1 MPLSDVTCPHCGRNW
16 FAEASGALE
25 VTCAGCGSSVQM
37 VTVKTPATLP
47 STNRPTKQRKRT
59 FAARETTRRGP
70 KAWKVGDTILD
81 LYDVTALLG
90 RGGMGE
96 VFRVRHRGWGIDL
109 AVKTPLPAVLDD
121 DEGRDAFV
129 REAET
134 WAELGVHPHVVTCH
148 YVRTI
153 GGIPRIFAE
162 FVEGGSLLEWIR
174 GRKFVDVAQKL
185 DVAIQFAWGLQ
196 RAHEIGVIH
205 QDVKPAN
212 VMMTPDGVAKVT
224 DFGLS
229 KAKGKIAVAPGVAG
243 DTAMVSV
250 SGFTPTYCS
259 PEQWERRPLTRRT
272 DLWSWAVSVLEM
284 FAGQTLWSNGVE
296 APLSMGKVEL
306 PPGLRPFLAACFSID
321 PEKRPATMR
330 DAAEAVRA
338 IHGSFS
344 RAEPKTSR
352 ALADGLNN
360 RALSML
366 DLGRE
371 AESAALF
378 DQALA
383 ADPRHGVAIYN
394 RGLLDWRAGRLTD
407 DALLRRLRE
416 QPELVAHVEAERGA
430 VVEGKKVEGHRGA
443 ITSVAVARGL
453 TVTGGRDRTVRL
465 WPSGASL
472 EGHTDGVNAVAV
484 TPDGWLVVSAGVD
497 KTLRAWNVSTRK
509 CLKVFEGHAGPAS
522 GVAVSADGKR
532 AISSSWDGTL
542 KLWEVA
548 SGRCVKTLKEHTEGV
563 NALAATPDFLLAVS
577 AGSDGTMRVWNLEQ
591 GRCIATLTGHKGGV
605 LAAAVSP
612 DGRTAL
618 TGGID
623 QLVRAWDLST
633 MRCDHV
639 CAGHGDRVLAVAT
652 DGTSVGSGG
661 RDRTVRVW
669 EAERCRRTIET
680 ADAVLAVALD
690 GRILAAGDGLRAFER
705 AQPSRSPLVIVRPRR
720 SEQISADEQRVS
732 QTLDKARVA
741 IGRKNWRQAATL
753 LAQARAVAGYERAPE
768 ALELWAE
775 VSRSTGRGVLRDVWQ
790 RSVRPAGAE
799 KKSAENWNGT
809 LAASPAGRQVTVTET
824 ATGACL
830 RKHEGAVVCLAMSWD
845 GRTVFG
851 GAADGLV
858 RAWTAER
865 ETKFA
870 EGHKGAVLAIAVSAN
885 GRQVLTGGADGKLR
899 LWNAESGR
907 VTRAIDAHA
916 RPVTGVAMSADGTF
930 AVSVSEDGALK
941 LWMADGRCLR
951 VLEGHAGEVLDVT
964 MSPDLRTVTTV
975 GRDRT
980 VREWHLDWNL
990 SALDPA
996 MWHEGARPWLEAA
1009 LACAMPREQLMK
1021 RLEWGGYGWLRPEG
1035 VALKLSELEKTTSR
1049 PEA

>member
-1 MPLSDVTCPHCGRNW
+1 MALSDVTCPHCGRNW
-16 FAEASGALE
+16 FADAEGAIE
-25 VTCAGCGSSVQM
+25 VTCSGCGTSVQ
-37 VTVKTPATLP
+37 VPTVKTPATLP
-47 STNRPTKQRKRT
+47 GTDRSTKRRAKKS
-59 FAARETTRRGP
+59 FAVRDTTRRGP

-90 RGGMGE
+90 RGGMGD

-109 AVKTPLPAVLDD
+109 AVKTPRAEILDD

-174 GRKFVDVAQKL
+174 NRKLADTAQNL
-185 DVAIQFAWGLQ
+185 NIAIQFAWGLQ

-229 KAKGKIAVAPGVAG
+229 KAKGRVPVAPGVAG

-250 SGFTPTYCS
+250 SGFTPAYCS

-284 FAGQTLWSNGVE
+284 FAGQTLWANGVE
-296 APLSMGKVEL
+296 APRSMGRVEM
-306 PPGLRPFLAACFSID
+306 PGKLREFLAACFALD

-330 DAAEAVRA
+330 DAAEALRA
-338 IHGSFS
+338 IHGSFT
-344 RAEPKTSR
+344 RPEPKSSR

-366 DLGRE
+366 DLGRQS
-371 AESAALF
+371 ESVRLF
-378 DQALA
+378 DEALA
-383 ADPRHGVAIYN
+383 ADPQHAVAIYN

-407 DALLRRLRE
+407 DALIRRLRE
-416 QPELVAHVEAERGA
+416 RPDLVAHVEAERGE
-430 VVEGKKVEGHRGA
+430 VREGAKVAGHRGA

-453 TVTGGRDRTVRL
+453 IVTGGRDRSVRL
-465 WPSGASL
+465 WPSGAAL

-484 TPDGWLVVSAGVD
+484 TPDGWLVLSASVD
-497 KTLRAWNVSTRK
+497 RTIRAWNVSTRK
-509 CLKVFEGHAGPAS
+509 SLKVLEGHTGPVS
-522 GVAVSADGKR
+522 GVAGSADGKR
-532 AISSSWDGTL
+532 ALSSSWDGSL
-542 KLWEVA
+542 KLWEV
-548 SGRCVKTLKEHTEGV
+548 STGKCVKTLREHLEGV
-563 NALAATPDFLLAVS
+563 NALSATPDFLLAVS
-577 AGSDGTMRVWNLEQ
+577 AGSDGTARVWNLET
-591 GRCIATLTGHKGGV
+591 GRCVATLSGHKGAV
-605 LAAAVSP
+605 LAASVAP
-612 DGRTAL
+612 DGRRAL
-618 TGGID
+618 TGGAD
-623 QLVRAWDLST
+623 HVVRAWDLAT
-633 MRCDHV
+633 MECLEV
-639 CAGHGDRVLAVAT
+639 CEGHGDRVLALAT
-652 DGTSVGSGG
+652 DGSIAVSGG

-669 EAERCRRTIET
+669 DGARCVRTIET

-705 AQPSRSPLVIVRPRR
+705 LAPSRSPLIIVRPRR
-720 SEQISADEQRVS
+720 SEQISEEEQRVS
-732 QTLDKARVA
+732 QTLEKVRVA
-741 IGRKNWRQAATL
+741 IGRKNWKQAAML

-775 VSRSTGRGVLRDVWQ
+775 VSRWTGRGVLRDAWQ
-790 RSVRPAGAE
+790 RSVAPGKADRIAA
-799 KKSAENWNGT
+799 NWNGT
-809 LAASPAGRQVTVTET
+809 LVATASGRQVKVCD
-824 ATGACL
+824 ASGACG
-830 RKHEGAVVCLAMSWD
+830 RTFEGAVVSLAMSWD
-845 GRTVFG
+845 GGTVFG
-851 GAADGLV
+851 GGADGSV
-858 RAWTAER
+858 RAWNADGER
-865 ETKFA
+865 RFA
-870 EGHKGAVLAIAVSAN
+870 EGHVGAVLAIAVSAD

-899 LWNAESGR
+899 LWHGASGR

-916 RPVTGVAMSADGTF
+916 RPVTGVAMSADASF
-930 AVSVSEDGALK
+930 AVSVSEDGTLK
-941 LWMADGRCLR
+941 LWTLGDGRCLR
-951 VLEGHAGEVLDVT
+951 VLEGHAGAVLDVAL
-964 MSPDLRTVTTV
+964 SEDLRTVTTV

-980 VREWHLDWNL
+980 IREWHLDWNL

-1009 LACAMPREQLMK
+1009 LTCGMGQEELLK
-1021 RLEWGGYGWLRPEG
+1021 RLQGGGYGWLRPEG
-1035 VALKLSELEKTTSR
+1035 VALKLSEIVPPRAPRK
-1049 PEA
+1049 